1 MQIQLSL
8 ETVNQVLQVLA
19 QLPNSSMTFGL
30 MMSIKETAD
39 QQYKESQ
46 EAQDGGL

>member
-1 MQIQLSL
+1 MNIQLPI
-8 ETVNQVLQVLA
+8 ETVNLVLQTLA

-30 MMSIKETAD
+30 MMSIKETAE